1 MRRRESGPLPFWA
14 IVGAIT
20 CVCRPE
26 SVELSRGDWLQ
37 RCARRS
43 GGSPCPRAPCEV
55 VPPLRFG
62 VVLST
67 AAYPSHRSEF
77 DALSVLVIGNS
88 ESVSPSGSRSLLP
101 TSNGKSNVTV
111 ER

>member
-14 IVGAIT
+14 VVGAIT
-20 CVCRPE
+20 WVCRPE
-26 SVELSRGDWLQ
+26 SVELSRRDWLQ

-43 GGSPCPRAPCEV
+43 GGPPCPYASCEV

-62 VVLST
+62 VRLST
-67 AAYPSHRSEF
+67 AAYHCSEF

-101 TSNGKSNVTV
+101 TSNGKRNVTV